1 MAIATWTY
9 HLRLWY
15 FSGSSLPSNG
25 DMICRMPRPQ
35 ISFLAICK
43 WKMVAR
49 CGGRPP
55 RFIEGLRLHQRMM
68 FLGTA
73 LFSNTFVL
81 FCSLGWDEH
90 PNIYRLFWCSG
101 CKGDTQAR
109 LLHIDVAHG
118 KLTRPNSSVG
128 HCFLLP
134 VWTVEPLQKGC
145 PKMANLIPLMR
156 DLIKTKDHQCP
167 RCRTPRVEPP
177 NITWFR
183 STCCINC
190 ITMGNHHHH
199 HAIPTGIA
207 NSRDHGLG
215 HVSGLETLQ

>member
-9 HLRLWY
+9 HLKLWY

-35 ISFLAICK
+35 ISFLAICN

-73 LFSNTFVL
+73 LFSNTFLCFFVFFGVGWTSKHLPALLVFRVQGWHAGALASHRCCAWQVDTPKFFCWALL
-81 FCSLGWDEH
+81 F
-90 PNIYRLFWCSG
+90 
-101 CKGDTQAR
+101 
-109 LLHIDVAHG
+109 
-118 KLTRPNSSVG
+118 
-128 HCFLLP
+128 LP

-145 PKMANLIPLMR
+145 PKMANLIQLMR
-156 DLIKTKDHQCP
+156 DLIKTNDHQCP

-183 STCCINC
+183 QLV
-190 ITMGNHHHH
+190 
-199 HAIPTGIA
+199 A
-207 NSRDHGLG
+207 
-215 HVSGLETLQ
+215 